1 MARQGKEKD
10 EFGTLFFFFFNQKVK
25 KYSKNDVLGQ
35 KDTEAVLKWL
45 FLVNYGI
52 T

>member
-10 EFGTLFFFFFNQKVK
+10 EFVTLFFFFYQKVK
-25 KYSKNDVLGQ
+25 KYSMNDVLGQ

>member
-1 MARQGKEKD
+1 MATQGKEKD
-10 EFGTLFFFFFNQKVK
+10 GFVTLFFFLNQKVK